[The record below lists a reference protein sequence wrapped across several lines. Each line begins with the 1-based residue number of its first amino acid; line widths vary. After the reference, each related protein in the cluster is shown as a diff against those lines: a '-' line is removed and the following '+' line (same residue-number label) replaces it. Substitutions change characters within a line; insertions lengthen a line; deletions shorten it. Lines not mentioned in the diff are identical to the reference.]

1 MKSHYD
7 VIVVGGGFG
16 GITAVKT
23 LLRAGLEVLLI
34 NEHNH
39 FTFTPLLHEV
49 ATGNLSG
56 QDVSFEY
63 GSFFRSKHFCFLRDT
78 VTDVDP
84 KRKIVRTKKQKLG
97 FNYIVL
103 ASGSTTNYFG
113 MKGTEHVHVLKTL
126 KDALEIK
133 KRMVE
138 LAQGPER
145 RVDVAVIGGGPTGME
160 LIVEMEQFLRTMKKR
175 ECDLSYSL
183 TLIQAGPAVLTM
195 YPERVQA
202 YAENVL
208 KKHTI
213 SLKLRTKAREV
224 TSESVHTTKGRITAN
239 LTILAAGVAPRTTFA
254 NDSCEV
260 NKHMNVNVHL
270 QLKNYRNVF
279 AVGDII
285 VQETEFIPKLAQTA
299 TQQGRIAAENII
311 RLKKR
316 KALLGY
322 SPVLKGTM
330 VSLGWGRGAA
340 VIGPFVFTGFIGWW
354 LWRTVYLF
362 KTPGFFNKIEVAFA
376 WTIDL
381 FTGKNLVE
389 H

>member
-1 MKSHYD
+1 
-7 VIVVGGGFG
+7 
-16 GITAVKT
+16 
-23 LLRAGLEVLLI
+23 
-34 NEHNH
+34 
-39 FTFTPLLHEV
+39 
-49 ATGNLSG
+49 
-56 QDVSFEY
+56 
-63 GSFFRSKHFCFLRDT
+63 
-78 VTDVDP
+78 
-84 KRKIVRTKKQKLG
+84 
-97 FNYIVL
+97 
-103 ASGSTTNYFG
+103 
-113 MKGTEHVHVLKTL
+113 
-126 KDALEIK
+126 
-133 KRMVE
+133 
-138 LAQGPER
+138 
-145 RVDVAVIGGGPTGME
+145 
-160 LIVEMEQFLRTMKKR
+160 
-175 ECDLSYSL
+175 
-183 TLIQAGPAVLTM
+183 
-195 YPERVQA
+195 
-202 YAENVL
+202 
-208 KKHTI
+208 
-213 SLKLRTKAREV
+213 
-224 TSESVHTTKGRITAN
+224 
-239 LTILAAGVAPRTTFA
+239 
-254 NDSCEV
+254 
-260 NKHMNVNVHL
+260 MNVNVHL